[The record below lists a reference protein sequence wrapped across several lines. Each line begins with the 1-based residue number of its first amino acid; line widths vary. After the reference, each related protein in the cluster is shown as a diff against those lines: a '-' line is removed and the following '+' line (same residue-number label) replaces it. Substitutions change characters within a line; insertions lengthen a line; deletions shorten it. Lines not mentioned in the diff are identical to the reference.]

1 MGVISDWFRKT
12 FEDDIPQNPNVP
24 KPVPPPPRVVTIAV
38 VNHED
43 KQYDPNKPTLAVGN
57 ALLPDG
63 DAMRPIGAKKET
75 LNAIL
80 KRASGSLSGKCIAI
94 IVGHEKGK
102 PGAIIQHGPWKGLSE
117 YGYNSA
123 VAYMIEKKLE
133 AAGASVLVIFRDR
146 IGIIGAYQKAREARA
161 DFVVE
166 LHFNSSADPQANG
179 CETLISSVKTSASK
193 REELFAIYF
202 ADAINDIG
210 GMSAGKRRHGNGILQ
225 VRREDRGGANV
236 NALTDI
242 PCALIEPFFGS
253 HPASCLLWGSE
264 YGQRKI
270 ADAILHGLTEAIG
283 TRTVA

>member
-1 MGVISDWFRKT
+1 MGMISDWFRKT

-24 KPVPPPPRVVTIAV
+24 KPVPAPPRVVTVDVI
-38 VNHED
+38 
-43 KQYDPNKPTLAVGN
+43 KPYDPNKPTLAVGN

-63 DAMRPIGAKKET
+63 DAMQPITAKREP
-75 LNAIL
+75 LNVIL
-80 KRASGSLSGKCIAI
+80 RRASGTLKDKRIAI
-94 IVGHEKGK
+94 IVGHVKGK

-123 VAYMIEKKLE
+123 IAYMIAKKLE
-133 AAGASVLVIFRDR
+133 TAGASGLVIFRDH

-161 DFVVE
+161 DFVIE

-179 CETLISSVKTSASK
+179 CETLISSVKTTASK

-202 ADAINDIG
+202 ANAINDIG

-225 VRREDRGGANV
+225 VRREDRGGVNV

>member
-24 KPVPPPPRVVTIAV
+24 KPVPAPPRVVTVDVI
-38 VNHED
+38 
-43 KQYDPNKPTLAVGN
+43 KPYDPNKPTLAVGN
-57 ALLPDG
+57 ALLPNG
-63 DAMRPIGAKKET
+63 DAMQPIGAKQET
-75 LNAIL
+75 LTSIL
-80 KRASGSLSGKCIAI
+80 QRASGTLKDKRIAI
-94 IVGHEKGK
+94 IVGHEKDK
-102 PGAIIQHGPWKGLSE
+102 PGAVLQDGKWNGMSE
-117 YGYNSA
+117 YGYNSKLAFTTSDMLNALDAKA
-123 VAYMIEKKLE
+123 V
-133 AAGASVLVIFRDR
+133 VIFRDR
-146 IGIIGAYQKAREARA
+146 IGILGAYQKAREARA
-161 DFVVE
+161 DFVIE

-179 CETLISSVKTSASK
+179 CETLISSVKTTASK
-193 REELFAIYF
+193 REELFATYF
-202 ADAINDIG
+202 ANAINDIG
-210 GMSAGKRRHGNGILQ
+210 GPVSGKKRHGNGILQ
-225 VRREDRGGANV
+225 VRREDRGGVNV

>member
-1 MGVISDWFRKT
+1 MGMISDWFRKT

-24 KPVPPPPRVVTIAV
+24 KPVPAPPRVVTVDVI
-38 VNHED
+38 
-43 KQYDPNKPTLAVGN
+43 KPYDPNKPTLAVGN

-63 DAMRPIGAKKET
+63 DAMQPISAQKEPLT
-75 LNAIL
+75 AIL
-80 KRASGSLSGKCIAI
+80 RRASGSLTGKRIAI
-94 IVGHEKGK
+94 IVGHEKQK
-102 PGAIIQHGPWKGLSE
+102 PGAVLQYGPWKGMAE
-117 YGYNSA
+117 YGYNSKL
-123 VAYMIEKKLE
+123 AYLISDALQ
-133 AAGASVLVIFRDR
+133 AGDAKCGVIFRDR
-146 IGIIGAYQKAREARA
+146 IGILGAYEKARMIRA
-161 DFVVE
+161 DFVIE

-179 CETLISSVKTSASK
+179 CETLISSVKTTASK

-202 ADAINDIG
+202 ANAINDIG
-210 GMSAGKRRHGNGILQ
+210 GISAGKRRHGNGILQ
-225 VRREDRGGANV
+225 VRREDRGGVNV